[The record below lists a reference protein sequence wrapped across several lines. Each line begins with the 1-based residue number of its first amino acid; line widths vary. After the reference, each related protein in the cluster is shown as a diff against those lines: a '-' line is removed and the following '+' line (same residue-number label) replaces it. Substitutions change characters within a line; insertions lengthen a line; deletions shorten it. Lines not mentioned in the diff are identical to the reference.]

1 MLFNKII
8 NGVMEL
14 SNIRNIVIMFFL
26 IIFQNVNGEELSKH
40 LAGLQNFIDK
50 KFKGEFYNSTKEKP
64 LFDVIHFESILNGSA
79 ICISHSVNDGE
90 YGGKYIIIWNSDI
103 GKVESYYFS
112 TGGEIKVSKARIHN
126 KEITIEDDYLKNE
139 NGIKKVRKIYKL
151 NDIGQLENHIEYL
164 LNNLWVKTHEMNY
177 VENDSVK
184 IIFR

>member
-14 SNIRNIVIMFFL
+14 SNIRNIVIMLFL
-26 IIFQNVNGEELSKH
+26 IIFQNINGEELSKH
-40 LAGLQNFIDK
+40 LSGLQNFIDK

-64 LFDVIHFESILNGSA
+64 LFDVIHFERILNGSA

-112 TGGEIKVSKARIHN
+112 TGGEIRVSKARIHN
-126 KEITIEDDYLKNE
+126 EEIIIEDDYLKNK
-139 NGIKKVRKIYKL
+139 NGIKKVKKTYKL
-151 NDIGQLENHIEYL
+151 NDIGYLENHIEYL
-164 LNNLWVKTHEMNY
+164 MNNLWVKTYEINY

-184 IIFR
+184 IIFQ